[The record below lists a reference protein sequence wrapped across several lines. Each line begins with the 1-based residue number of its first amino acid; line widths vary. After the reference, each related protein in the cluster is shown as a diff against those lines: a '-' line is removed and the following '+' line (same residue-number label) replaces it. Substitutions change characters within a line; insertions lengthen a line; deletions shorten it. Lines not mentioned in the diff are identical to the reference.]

1 MKLYFTPGACSLAS
15 HIALKEAKIP
25 FTAERV
31 DLKTKTTATGD
42 DFLSVNGKGY
52 VPALMLDSGEVVT
65 ENLALLDYIAGLAPE
80 LGVDGENGRTRQL
93 EMLAYISTELHK
105 SFKPFFVGGS
115 EADKTKAGAYIK
127 RRMQYLADGAAD
139 DYLFGERPSVAD
151 FYLFVIMRWASKF
164 DIAVPSQLLAL
175 RDLLEAR
182 PAVQEA
188 MRAEGMGGPSPPGR

>member
-115 EADKTKAGAYIK
+115 EADKTKAGAYIN